1 MYHASHDETDVSRK
15 DKDNQSRNSNLT
27 SPRILQ
33 LLEQSSGKRVLKKNG
48 EKQED
53 GEVEKKGLC

>member
-33 LLEQSSGKRVLKKNG
+33 LLEQSSGKRVFKKNG

-53 GEVEKKGLC
+53 GEVEKKGLY